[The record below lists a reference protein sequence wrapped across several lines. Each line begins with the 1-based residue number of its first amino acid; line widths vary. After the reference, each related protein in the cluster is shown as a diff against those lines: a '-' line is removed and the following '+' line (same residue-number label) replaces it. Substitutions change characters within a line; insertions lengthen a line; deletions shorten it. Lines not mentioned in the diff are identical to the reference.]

1 MPMTNILF
9 LIVRICCS
17 RFKGNCLKNENLFLN
32 FFSHLPNIHPI
43 LNILKKKVIVIA
55 LVFPKLHTLKDLG
68 RPLSK
73 KRCFTTPIES
83 QHVKRTPNLCEIFI
97 RALLSFNLVT
107 LRESNSGK
115 NSFSHV

>member
-43 LNILKKKVIVIA
+43 LNILKKKMIVIA
-55 LVFPKLHTLKDLG
+55 LAFPKLHIVNDLG

-107 LRESNSGK
+107 LRESNFGK